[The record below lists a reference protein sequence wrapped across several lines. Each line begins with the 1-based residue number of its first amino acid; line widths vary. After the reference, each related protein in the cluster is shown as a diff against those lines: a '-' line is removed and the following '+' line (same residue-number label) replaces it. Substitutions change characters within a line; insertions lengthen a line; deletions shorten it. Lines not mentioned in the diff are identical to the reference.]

1 MPDQAL
7 FAYRVEL
14 PDGSQAIRTGGA
26 DQPPTHGQLADY
38 AANQGERYLGPVEMS
53 PAIPTGSQAESA
65 PAPAPAPTLA
75 PAAAPAAPSPA
86 PTPTL
91 GSVARETYFPERS
104 LMSQAPEIAGATVLG
119 GVAAPFSPWLAPPA
133 AGVGAAIGEGGRIGA
148 EYVMG

>member
-53 PAIPTGSQAESA
+53 PAVPTGSQGQAA
-65 PAPAPAPTLA
+65 PAPAPAPTV
-75 PAAAPAAPSPA
+75 AAPSPA
-86 PTPTL
+86 PAPDRSLWTQTKETL
-91 GSVARETYFPERS
+91 LPERTFTIQLPS
-104 LMSQAPEIAGATVLG
+104 IGCAILAGGAVSAVPGAQPVAPLAAGAG
-119 GVAAPFSPWLAPPA
+119 SA
-133 AGVGAAIGEGGRIGA
+133 
-148 EYVMG
+148 